1 MNRPMKI
8 LICTIGSKQRESTLR
23 FASHVAEALAADT
36 MLLGVVDKERK
47 AAELEQVL
55 QEVVLNLSKGDLR
68 IQFRVESGD
77 AEDVVMEELE
87 MTPYDLVVLGSLG
100 KKRSHRRLFDSVA
113 MSIVERAQ
121 SSVLVYRGDRSCLS
135 RILICTSG
143 TEYGHQAVWAGASL
157 ACGAGAE
164 ATVLHVVNAMPSMY
178 AGLEK
183 MEETLAEL
191 LQSATERSRE
201 LAWAA
206 QVVKSECEISELK
219 LRRGIVTDEI
229 LREGQEGDYDLIV
242 IGSSMAAGGLVR
254 ALLGDATRE
263 IVSRARRPVLVIR
276 AHD

>member
-1 MNRPMKI
+1 MKI
-8 LICTIGSKQRESTLR
+8 LICTIGSKQRKSTLR
-23 FASHVAEALAADT
+23 FASRVAEALAAST
-36 MLLGVVDKERK
+36 TLLGVVDKKSK
-47 AAELEQVL
+47 AEELEQVL
-55 QEVVLNLSKGDLR
+55 QEVALNLSKRELP

-87 MTPYDLVVLGSLG
+87 TAPYDLVVLGSLG

-143 TEYGHQAVWAGASL
+143 TEHGHQAVWAGASL

-164 ATVLHVVNAMPSMY
+164 ATVLHVVNVLPSMY

-201 LAWAA
+201 LTWAA

-229 LREGQEGDYDLIV
+229 LRESQEGDYDLIV
-242 IGSSMAAGGLVR
+242 VGSSMAAGGLVR

-263 IVSRARRPVLVIR
+263 IVRRAQCPVLVVR
-276 AHD
+276 ALE